1 MPIDNPSEPVTP
13 GGVAVGRKVPAY
25 PGRVLAPLP
34 EALAARL
41 RPDAVC
47 SDPEILRSYALDGA
61 PGLPATEDF
70 TLVRARDR
78 ADVVAVLEEAQARRV
93 PVVPQGA
100 RTGLAGAASARPGAI
115 VLNLEA
121 LDTLVDINEV
131 EGYAVVGPG
140 VVTGELKR
148 HVLEAGLFYPPDP
161 ASADSCT
168 IGGNIATNAGGL
180 CCLKYGV
187 TVGYVQALE
196 LVLPGG
202 EVMRTG
208 HRTAKGVAGYDL
220 TGLVVGSEGTLGVVT
235 QAVLRLLPAPDP
247 ALTAVAS
254 FGSLDAAIGAV
265 LRLRR
270 DRHRPNLLELLDQ
283 PSLVAVQQLA
293 DYGLPVDAAA
303 VLLVQSD
310 RPGHARED
318 VYRYAEVL
326 AEAGGVDIAVA
337 DTRTESELLLA
348 GRRAL
353 NHAYDVKGAR
363 LAEDI
368 CVPVGALGR
377 FIEAGQAISARTGV
391 EITLA
396 GHGGDGNLH
405 PSLFYDRGEEASLRA
420 ARRAFDELVRAAWD
434 LGGTV
439 TGEHGVG
446 TTKAR
451 HLATE
456 LGPAEIARQRA
467 LKRVF
472 DPLGI
477 MNPGVVFDDPASGA
491 AYH

>member
-1 MPIDNPSEPVTP
+1 M
-13 GGVAVGRKVPAY
+13 
-25 PGRVLAPLP
+25 VLPLDD
-34 EALAARL
+34 ALASRL
-41 RPDAVC
+41 SPGAVC
-47 SDPEILRSYALDGA
+47 RDPDIARSYALDSA
-61 PGLPATEDF
+61 PGLPATGDF
-70 TLVRARDR
+70 TLVRARDQ
-78 ADVVAVLEEAQARRV
+78 ADVVAVLAEAQARRV

-100 RTGLAGAASARPGAI
+100 RTGLAGAASARPGSI
-115 VLNLEA
+115 ILNVEGLDA
-121 LDTLVDINEV
+121 LIDINDV
-131 EGYAVVGPG
+131 EGYAVVSPG
-140 VVTGELKR
+140 VVTAELKR
-148 HVLEAGLFYPPDP
+148 AVRDAGLFYPPDP
-161 ASADSCT
+161 ASAASCT

-187 TVGYVQALE
+187 TASYVQALQM
-196 LVLPGG
+196 VLPGG

-247 ALTAVAS
+247 ALTVVAS
-254 FGSLDAAIGAV
+254 FGSLDAATAAV

-270 DRHRPNLLELLDQ
+270 ERHRPSLLELLDR
-283 PSLVAVQQLA
+283 PSLVAIQQLA
-293 DYGLPVDAAA
+293 DYGLPLDAEA

-310 RPGHARED
+310 RSGHARED
-318 VYRYAEVL
+318 VYRYADVL
-326 AEAGGVDIAVA
+326 TEAGGVDIAVA
-337 DTRTESELLLA
+337 DTTTESDLLLA

-353 NHAYDVKGAR
+353 NHAYDRKGTR

-368 CVPVGALGR
+368 CVPVAALGR

-405 PSLFYDRGEEASLRA
+405 PSFFYDPRDEASLRA
-420 ARRAFDELVRAAWD
+420 ALRAFDDLVRAAWD

-446 TTKAR
+446 TVKAR

-456 LGPAEIARQRA
+456 LGPREIARQRA
-467 LKRVF
+467 LKQVF

-477 MNPGVVFDDPASGA
+477 MNPGTVFYDPASGA